1 MTRPSAGG
9 RIEVIC
15 GCMFSGKT
23 EELIRRLHHV
33 QIARQRLCAFTPR
46 RDTRYLAGNLVSHN
60 GVSIEAHV
68 IDSITQIADLL
79 RGDEQVVALDE
90 LHFIEDDPDT
100 ICATCQDLADRGLR
114 VIIAGLDQDFRAM
127 PFPAMSRL
135 LAVAEQVDKLF
146 AICVRCG
153 AYATRSQRL
162 IDGKPAPY
170 DAPTIVVGGL
180 DLYEARCRACFE
192 QQDRSPAGASGARD
206 RSHADA
212 GARGEGSAA
221 GATFR

>member
-1 MTRPSAGG
+1 MTRPAPGG

-33 QIARQRLCAFTPR
+33 QIARQRLQAFTPR
-46 RDTRYLAGNLVSHN
+46 RDTRYAAGNLVSHN
-60 GVSIEAHV
+60 GVRVEAQI
-68 IDSITQIADLL
+68 IDTLRIVPELIAPDT
-79 RGDEQVVALDE
+79 QVVAIDE
-90 LHFIEDDPDT
+90 LHFLDDSPET
-100 ICATCQDLADRGLR
+100 VGAICQSLADRGLR
-114 VIIAGLDQDFRAM
+114 VLVAGLDQDFRAL
-127 PFPAMSRL
+127 PFPAIAQLMSM
-135 LAVAEQVDKLF
+135 AEQVDKLY

-162 IDGKPAPY
+162 IDGRPAPA

-192 QQDRSPAGASGARD
+192 RAR
-206 RSHADA
+206 
-212 GARGEGSAA
+212 
-221 GATFR
+221 